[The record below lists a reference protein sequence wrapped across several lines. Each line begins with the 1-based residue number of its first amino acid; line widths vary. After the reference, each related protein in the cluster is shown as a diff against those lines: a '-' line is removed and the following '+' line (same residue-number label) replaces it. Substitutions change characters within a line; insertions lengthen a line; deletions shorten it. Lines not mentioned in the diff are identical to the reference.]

1 MHWLSLAPGYWAAL
15 DAAQFNPPQLK
26 K

>member
-1 MHWLSLAPGYWAAL
+1 MRWLSLAPGHWAAL